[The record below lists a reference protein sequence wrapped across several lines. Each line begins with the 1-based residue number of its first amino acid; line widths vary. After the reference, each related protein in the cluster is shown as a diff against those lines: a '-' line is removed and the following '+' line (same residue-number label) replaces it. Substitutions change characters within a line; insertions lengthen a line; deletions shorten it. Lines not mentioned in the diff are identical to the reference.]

1 MQRLM
6 LVALASAGALA
17 CADAAAPAPADLS
30 PGFAK
35 SQPGA
40 AITIAAIG
48 PGSGGSEAQ
57 DVNDAGLVAGNT
69 GTLFLTPSRAFLWT
83 PAQPRGTTGTRED
96 LGTLG
101 GTGAR
106 AEAIDN
112 AGRVVGTSATAAGD
126 SHPFLWSRGGGLQD
140 LGLGPGW
147 AAANAIDINEAG
159 QVAGIASAPA
169 WQRAAVWQVATDAT
183 GAAQVTSR
191 DTLPA
196 LPGGGNSIA
205 KGMNGLGQVV
215 GWSYVAPEGPNHAVM
230 WTPAATGWIMEEL
243 GVLPGDNSS
252 SAEGINDLGQVVGT
266 SMPRQGCSRA
276 VLWTTQ
282 GGRVTGM
289 RALEGECPEAWAIN
303 AQSQVVGRMII
314 SHRSEAAMWTLR
326 ADGSTA
332 AVMDLGR
339 LSSTASS
346 LGIGLSAAIGGMTEV
361 AGLSRAGGENRATL
375 WTVR

>member
-1 MQRLM
+1 MQRLL

-17 CADAAAPAPADLS
+17 CADAVAPAPADLS

-35 SQPGA
+35 SQPAA
-40 AITIAAIG
+40 AITVTAIG

-69 GTLFLTPSRAFLWT
+69 GTLFFTPSRAFLWT
-83 PAQPRGTTGTRED
+83 PAQPRGTAGTRED

-101 GTGAR
+101 GTSAR

-112 AGRVVGTSATAAGD
+112 TGHVVGTSATAAGE
-126 SHPFLWSRGGGLQD
+126 SHPFLWTRGGGLQD
-140 LGLGPGW
+140 LGLGPDW
-147 AAANAIDINEAG
+147 VAANAVDINEAG
-159 QVAGIASAPA
+159 QVAGIASTPA
-169 WQRAAVWQVATDAT
+169 WQRAAVWQVAVDAA
-183 GAAQVTSR
+183 GGVQVTGR

-215 GWSYVAPEGPNHAVM
+215 GWSYVAPEGPNHAVL
-230 WTPAATGWIMEEL
+230 WTPAPTGWIIEDL

-266 SMPRQGCSRA
+266 STPGQGCSHA

-303 AQSQVVGRMII
+303 AESQIVGRMII

-332 AVMDLGR
+332 AVRDLGR
-339 LSSTASS
+339 LSATASS

-361 AGLSRAGGENRATL
+361 AGLSRAGDNRATL